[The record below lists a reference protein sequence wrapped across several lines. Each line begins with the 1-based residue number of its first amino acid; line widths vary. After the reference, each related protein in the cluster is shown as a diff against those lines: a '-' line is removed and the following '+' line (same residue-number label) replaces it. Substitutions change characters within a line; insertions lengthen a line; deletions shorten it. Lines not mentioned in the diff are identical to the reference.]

1 MIEKTAIRG
10 FTLIELLI
18 AVVVV
23 SILAAIAYPSYVDYM
38 ERTRRLDTQAS
49 MLDLAASLETYRSQ
63 NLSYQGASVA
73 ALAPSLADSQ
83 FFVITLTPDPLPAGA
98 QDYEIIARPKS
109 SDIMKG
115 TGAMKLNSNGESCW
129 DESNDADCAYGTHSW
144 N

>member
-1 MIEKTAIRG
+1 MNKVKTQG
-10 FTLIELLI
+10 FSLIELLI

-38 ERTRRLDTQAS
+38 ERTRRLDTQSS
-49 MLDLAASLETYRSQ
+49 MLNLASSLETYRSQ

-73 ALAPSLADSQ
+73 VLAPSLADDQ
-83 FFVITLTPDPLPAGA
+83 FFTVTLSPDPLPAGA
-98 QDYEIIARPKS
+98 QDYEIIALPKS
-109 SDIMKG
+109 SNLMAG

-129 DESNDADCAYGTHSW
+129 NEASDTGCVYGDHSW